1 MHDAPLISVIVPIY
15 NNEKFLPKCIDSIL
29 AQTYSH
35 LEIILVDDGSADSSG
50 EICDQYAQKEARVK
64 VIHQQNQGISA
75 ARNAGIAAAKG
86 EYISFIDSDDWVDAT
101 FIENLLQTARENN
114 ALIAVVGIYEVF
126 PEGIC
131 QNQISLKPN
140 EKKVFAASHGNFT
153 AEESLELLLV
163 KMDRYVADKL
173 YHRSLFEYALFPV
186 GMVYEDI
193 WILYRLL
200 QRMDKVAVYNAP
212 LYYYN
217 RCNEN
222 SISKGKFTHKQ
233 LDYFKV
239 FDEFMADAK
248 TFKSKRIL
256 RLLQRE
262 RLGHICG
269 FFKRMMNSNFNDWT
283 IIKPMQ
289 QELRRNLWLLLR
301 YPKPLFVSIFGI
313 ACAISFTM
321 TKWFWQYMPQRVR
334 GY

>member
-1 MHDAPLISVIVPIY
+1 MPDTPLISVIIPIY
-15 NNEKFLPKCIDSIL
+15 NNETFLQKCIDSIL
-29 AQTYSH
+29 MQTYSN
-35 LEIILVDDGSADSSG
+35 LEIILVDDGSTDGSG
-50 EICDQYAQKEARVK
+50 KICDQYAQKDPRVK
-64 VIHQQNQGISA
+64 VVHQQNQGISA
-75 ARNAGIAAAKG
+75 ARNAGIAVAKG
-86 EYISFIDSDDWVDAT
+86 EYISFVDSDDWVDAT
-101 FIENLLQTARENN
+101 FIEILLKTAQQSN
-114 ALIAVVGIYEVF
+114 ALIAVVGRYEVLA
-126 PEGIC
+126 GGTY
-131 QNQISLKPN
+131 QAQISLKPQ
-140 EKKVFAASHGNFT
+140 EKKIFAASQGNFT
-153 AEESLELLLV
+153 AEEALNLLLA
-163 KMDRYVADKL
+163 KIDRYIANKL
-173 YHRSLFEYALFPV
+173 YHRSVFEHALFPV

-200 QRMDKVAVYNAP
+200 EHIDKVAVYNAP

-239 FDEFMADAK
+239 FDEFVADAK

-289 QELRRNLWLLLR
+289 QELRRNLWILLWH
-301 YPKPLFVSIFGI
+301 PKPLHVTAFGL
-313 ACAISFTM
+313 ACAISFNM
-321 TKWFWQYMPQRVR
+321 TKWLWRYMPQRIK